1 MDFLT
6 LSLQRQSDRNYLDKP
21 VEQEMLLRIL
31 ESARMAPSAC
41 NAQPWKVIV
50 VDQTELKNQVAD
62 ATSDKVIGINHF
74 AKQAPVHLVIVQE
87 SANFTSKL
95 GGWIKKKHFPLI
107 DIGIFAEHICLAAA
121 AEGLGSCIIGWF
133 NEPLV
138 KKILNIPSSKSVAL
152 IVLIGHPGKDTR
164 KKIRKDISEIVCFNL
179 YK

>member
-1 MDFLT
+1 MDFLA
-6 LSLQRQSDRNYLDKP
+6 LSRQRQSDRNYLDKP
-21 VEQEMLLRIL
+21 VEKETLLRIL

-50 VDQTELKNQVAD
+50 VDQPELKNQVAD

-74 AKQAPVHLVIVQE
+74 AKQAPIHLVIVQE

-95 GGWIKKKHFPLI
+95 GGWIKRKHFPLI
-107 DIGIFAEHICLAAA
+107 DIGIFTEHLCLGAAS
-121 AEGLGSCIIGWF
+121 EGLGSCIIGWF

-138 KKILNIPSSKSVAL
+138 KKVLNIPSSKSVAL
-152 IVLIGHPGKDTR
+152 IVLIGYPGKGNR
-164 KKIRKDISEIVCFNL
+164 KKMRKEISEIVSYNS